1 MSDPNVVSELIRNRM
16 SLDVSYKEKI
26 YPSGDFESHGGMVFN
41 ESILCAYISLDELLK
56 DAPLTKKQRFVVN
69 LMMRGYTVQ
78 DVADVYGV
86 DRRRVSEIFQR
97 AVKVLC
103 ERHEQNWKRVMKKLY
118 GEPEEEV

>member
-1 MSDPNVVSELIRNRM
+1 
-16 SLDVSYKEKI
+16 
-26 YPSGDFESHGGMVFN
+26 MVFN
-41 ESILCAYISLDELLK
+41 ESILCAYISLDELLR

-97 AVKVLC
+97 AVKMLC